1 MARFALHLK
10 PMSRTGDWSYTVRN
24 HVGAVVAERRF
35 LPDRFSAERVGQA
48 EIRRLSAGPGGLRA
62 PPAVERITAR

>member
-24 HVGAVVAERRF
+24 HVGAVVGESRF
-35 LPDRFSAERVGQA
+35 LPNRVTAELIGQA
-48 EIRRLSAGPGGLRA
+48 EIRRLSACTEKLHRPTSG
-62 PPAVERITAR
+62 